1 MNRQSNINEAK
12 SLLADIELGEEGL
25 EAKRWRVAELAAE
38 AVADGMSRREYAA
51 AIGAKSNSNVGTWV
65 RMWERWGA
73 RPDARPRF
81 ADAHATVMSG
91 SDEIITPTERKA
103 RAEERR
109 VPIRHEDRVEMA
121 TKLLADP
128 EVVKA
133 AAKTMLDPSTKA
145 GRLLSQAA
153 YDQDSEKRRHQRELE
168 EQSRARR
175 ALPLP
180 ASMAKM
186 VVKMNEWSLGLAG
199 LIDELDTLPEG
210 RQRELVADAARSL
223 AVQAQRWVDRL
234 EGKPDLRVIEGQ
246 AVRETVAS

>member
-1 MNRQSNINEAK
+1 MSAKTHLEAAAAYIAVAESGDAKREAYVKAADEILAAQADDPELTQAEVARRLGKGKDWVSRLLMWHQGDRSGATPFARDPENDFRARSEAK
-12 SLLADIELGEEGL
+12 
-25 EAKRWRVAELAAE
+25 KV
-38 AVADGMSRREYAA
+38 
-51 AIGAKSNSNVGTWV
+51 
-65 RMWERWGA
+65 
-73 RPDARPRF
+73 
-81 ADAHATVMSG
+81 
-91 SDEIITPTERKA
+91 PT
-103 RAEERR
+103 
-109 VPIRHEDRVEMA
+109 RHEDRVEMA

-133 AAKTMLDPSTKA
+133 AAKTVLDPSTKA

-199 LIDELDTLPEG
+199 LIDELDSLPEG